1 MCDIINHEGSIDI
14 SFLFS
19 KHLNTNFP
27 TMESNSSSGN
37 VNMNL
42 NLHILSSCENSGNL
56 LEIIEKRTYLS
67 S

>member
-1 MCDIINHEGSIDI
+1 MCDIINHEGSVAI

-42 NLHILSSCENSGNL
+42 NLHILSSWENCENL
-56 LEIIEKRTYLS
+56 LEMLEKRTCLS
-67 S
+67 